1 VWTGAVSDGEER
13 AGGGPVAGGP
23 IGREAEA
30 SRLSGLLVESRLVT
44 VAGCVGV
51 GKSCLAAFVTGT
63 TRGDWDRVLR
73 VRRHGAR
80 PGPPGALT
88 NAVLHAATGRGPRP
102 GSAESSV
109 LDDVVRALRRGRPL
123 LFLDDVDPVHREGV
137 GLVQALL
144 HAVPQ
149 LRVLVTSRRP
159 LGLGDERVLRLAP
172 LSTVPVAGRE
182 GPPPAVELFL
192 DRARAA
198 REGFTVADGDLDAV
212 TAVCRSVDGLPLAV
226 ELAAA
231 QMACSDPQDLA
242 DLLRH
247 HQCWLTS
254 RRVALPRHRSLR
266 RAVASAYVL
275 CDREERV
282 VWARTSVFAGSF
294 DASAAAFVCAGGSVA
309 AHEVPACLAEL
320 AATGVLQ
327 PVGDPGGMGEPRY
340 RMAPAARDFGT
351 ERLEQAGELAV
362 AKDRHAMH
370 GRRVAA
376 TAEFLWN
383 SGRQPQAV
391 QLVQEERD
399 NLVAML
405 DHVPHQID
413 QAAPLLEAVVN
424 LWFWWTVYG
433 CAEEGRRYL
442 ELLLPLCH
450 EEHPAV
456 VRGMWL
462 EAWLTAGRDPR
473 AACELLHHAWTAAV
487 MAGDDATVGRVA
499 HVQGVLAM
507 HQGDPAAAAEHF
519 QEAVRAVPA
528 QAPAGPSTAVSL
540 AALAVAQSGEAP
552 DAARHTA
559 RRALTQ
565 SGVRID
571 TWACIVA
578 RYALALADHQE
589 GRKGRALRRARRTL
603 ASLDRHWPAPHGT
616 TAALE
621 QLIADIEAGRP
632 ARARLCPDSPTGV
645 AVPLPRLISR
655 LPCP

>member
-1 VWTGAVSDGEER
+1 MWTGAAEDGEQR
-13 AGGGPVAGGP
+13 AGDGPAAGAP
-23 IGREAEA
+23 IGRATET
-30 SRLSGLLVESRLVT
+30 SRLRYLLRESRLVT

-51 GKSCLAAFVTGT
+51 GKSFLADFVTGT
-63 TRGDWDRVLR
+63 TPGGWDRVLR

-88 NAVLHAATGRGPRP
+88 TAVLHAATGSGPRP
-102 GSAESSV
+102 GSAEFSV
-109 LDDVVRALRRGRPL
+109 LDTVVRALRAGRPL
-123 LFLDDVDPVHREGV
+123 LFLDDVDPVHRECV

-144 HAVPQ
+144 HAVPD

-172 LSTVPVAGRE
+172 LSTVPVDGHE
-182 GPPPAVELFL
+182 GPAPAVRLFL

-198 REGFTVADGDLDAV
+198 REDFTAADGDLDAV
-212 TAVCRSVDGLPLAV
+212 TAICRSVEGLPLAV
-226 ELAAA
+226 ELAAD
-231 QMACSDPQDLA
+231 QMDCSDPQDLA
-242 DLLRH
+242 GLLLH
-247 HQCWLTS
+247 QQCWLAS
-254 RRVALPRHRSLR
+254 RRIALPRHRSLR

-275 CDREERV
+275 CDRQERV

-294 DASAAAFVCAGGSVA
+294 NVSAAAFVCAGGSVA

-320 AATGVLQ
+320 AAAGLLE
-327 PVGDPGGMGEPRY
+327 PVGDPGGPREPRY
-340 RMAPAARDFGT
+340 RMTRAARNFGT
-351 ERLEQAGELAV
+351 ERLEQAEEFAV

-391 QLVQEERD
+391 QLVRDERD
-399 NLVAML
+399 NLVAMFEY
-405 DHVPHQID
+405 VPHQID
-413 QAAPLLEAVVN
+413 QAGPLLEAVVN
-424 LWFWWTVYG
+424 LWFWWTIYG
-433 CAEEGRRYL
+433 GAEEGRRYL

-450 EEHPAV
+450 EDHPAA
-456 VRGMWL
+456 VRGRWL
-462 EAWLTAGRDPR
+462 EAWLTAGRDRR
-473 AACELLHHAWTAAV
+473 AACDLLHRAWVAAV
-487 MAGDDATVGRVA
+487 MTGDDATVGRIA

-507 HQGDPAAAAEHF
+507 HQGDPTAAAEHF
-519 QEAVRAVPA
+519 QEAARTIPV
-528 QAPAGPSTAVSL
+528 QAPGGPSTAVSL
-540 AALAVAQSGEAP
+540 AALAVARSGAAP
-552 DAARHTA
+552 RAARHTA

-565 SGVRID
+565 PGVRID

-589 GRKGRALRRARRTL
+589 GRNGRALRRARRTL
-603 ASLDRHWPAPHGT
+603 ASLGHRPAPHGT

-632 ARARLCPDSPTGV
+632 ARARLSPASPTGV
-645 AVPLPRLISR
+645 IVPLPRLISR